1 MRVRE
6 ELQKRIEKKEQ
17 EIAMLQIQQREASAY
32 LQALQDM
39 LKILP
44 RDGIND
50 GGATELLR
58 PGSAMWK
65 ARVAIQKAGTP
76 LHINEL
82 LKALG
87 KSSDKKSRVS
97 LSGSIAGYARKGEVF
112 VKTAPNTFGL
122 IELGHRTPA
131 SIDIPDKFGETED
144 EPELSKLEE
153 EIDRLGID
161 NN

>member
-17 EIAMLQIQQREASAY
+17 EIAMLQIQLREASAY
-32 LQALQDM
+32 LQALQDT
-39 LKILP
+39 LKLLP

-65 ARVAIQKAGTP
+65 AREAIQKAGAP

-122 IELGHRTPA
+122 IELGHRQHA
-131 SIDIPDKFGETED
+131 SIEIPDSFGETED
-144 EPELSKLEE
+144 NPELSKLEDG
-153 EIDRLGID
+153 IDRL
-161 NN
+161 